1 MNLTSERRSKRS
13 ASFRPEQEPRSA
25 GAAGAAATNS
35 TDTDAAAESRKA
47 LADQIR
53 RDHQRGFG
61 KRGLGVKVLVVM
73 AVVAACAALLWLQF
87 RASEHAAD
95 DVAVP
100 KHATDSY
107 GFILTAA
114 APEADSEA
122 TETGHNEGFVPVV
135 LYEDFLCAS
144 CGVFHEQANALLS
157 SELAD
162 GTISIEYRPFAFL
175 VSASSDEYSQRA
187 ANAAVCVA
195 DLAGVPAFVTMRDL
209 LFDHQ
214 PAPGATGPN
223 DAELTAF
230 AETAGAADA
239 ASCITERTFDGWVAQ
254 ALNAAV
260 DAGVSSTPTV
270 WVDGVPIVKSTDGRE
285 SMPGPEELQFMI
297 DKATE

>member
-1 MNLTSERRSKRS
+1 MNLTSEHR
-13 ASFRPEQEPRSA
+13 ANRPAGSRLDREPA
-25 GAAGAAATNS
+25 EGAASSTAPGS
-35 TDTDAAAESRKA
+35 TDAGESRKA
-47 LADQIR
+47 LAARIR
-53 RDHQRGFG
+53 QEHQRGSG
-61 KRGLGVKVLVVM
+61 KKGLGVKALVAGLVI
-73 AVVAACAALLWLQF
+73 AACAALVWFQLLS
-87 RASEHAAD
+87 SERSAD
-95 DVAVP
+95 NAAVP
-100 KHATDSY
+100 QYATDSY
-107 GFILTAA
+107 GFVLTA
-114 APEADSEA
+114 ENTDADSTAAEA
-122 TETGHNEGFVPVV
+122 SLVPVV

-144 CGVFHEQANALLS
+144 CGVFHEQADTLLS
-157 SELAD
+157 SQVAD
-162 GTISIEYRPFAFL
+162 GTISLEYRPFAFL
-175 VSASSDEYSQRA
+175 ASASGDEYSQRA

-195 DLAGVPAFVTMRDL
+195 DLAGVPAFVTMHDL

-297 DKATE
+297 EKATG